1 MRAFFHFPK
10 TGTQVP
16 KKQGADT
23 LLYGEKAR
31 YNCGMAKKIII
42 ADDHALLRAGIKS
55 WIEKHSAFKVEL
67 DAGTLAECDAIVES
81 FKGGKRAAKD
91 YIAIVDISFKNDG
104 AGGGPEENCGFE
116 IMKNFSQLGVACV
129 AFSSHDSGG
138 FVERATSD
146 AIGAKGF
153 VSKNADENVLLSALE
168 AVDEGRTYIQAELVS
183 GLLETRD
190 ISQTFTKKE
199 RLVADALDL
208 QKSNAQV
215 AKELGLSEKT
225 VLNYLS
231 SLYDKTGVS
240 NKIEF
245 LERLGRI

>member
-1 MRAFFHFPK
+1 MRK

-31 YNCGMAKKIII
+31 YNGGMAKKIII

-55 WIEKHSAFKVEL
+55 WIEKHSVFKVEL

-116 IMKNFSQLGVACV
+116 IMKNFSQLGIACV

-138 FVERATSD
+138 FVERAMS
-146 AIGAKGF
+146 AEIGAKAF

-199 RLVADALDL
+199 RLVADALTL
-208 QKSNAQV
+208 QKTNAQV
-215 AKELGLSEKT
+215 AQELGLSEKT

-245 LERLGRI
+245 LERLGRV

>member
-1 MRAFFHFPK
+1 MRK

-31 YNCGMAKKIII
+31 YNGGMAKKIII

-55 WIEKHSAFKVEL
+55 WIEKHSSFKVEL
-67 DAGTLAECDAIVES
+67 DAGTLAECDDIVES
-81 FKGGKRAAKD
+81 FKAGKRSAQD

-116 IMKNFSQLGVACV
+116 IMKNFSQQGIACV

-138 FVERATSD
+138 FVERAMS
-146 AIGAKGF
+146 AEIGAKAF
-153 VSKNADENVLLSALE
+153 VSKNADENVLLSALRT
-168 AVDEGRTYIQAELVS
+168 VDDGGSYIQAELVS

-199 RLVADALDL
+199 RLVADALAL
-208 QKSNAQV
+208 QKTNAQV

>member
-1 MRAFFHFPK
+1 M
-10 TGTQVP
+10 
-16 KKQGADT
+16 
-23 LLYGEKAR
+23 
-31 YNCGMAKKIII
+31 
-42 ADDHALLRAGIKS
+42 
-55 WIEKHSAFKVEL
+55 EL

-81 FKGGKRAAKD
+81 FKSEKRAAQD
-91 YIAIVDISFKNDG
+91 YIAVVDISFKNNG
-104 AGGGPEENCGFE
+104 AGGWPEENCGFE
-116 IMKNFSQLGVACV
+116 IMKNFSQLGIACV

-138 FVERATSD
+138 FVERAMS
-146 AIGAKGF
+146 AEIGAKAF
-153 VSKNADENVLLSALE
+153 VSKNADENVLLAALQ

-199 RLVADALDL
+199 RLVADALAL
-208 QKSNAQV
+208 QKTNAQV

>member
-1 MRAFFHFPK
+1 MQAFFHFPK

-31 YNCGMAKKIII
+31 YNGGMAKKIII

-138 FVERATSD
+138 FVERATSA

-168 AVDEGRTYIQAELVS
+168 AVGEGRTYIQAELVS

-199 RLVADALDL
+199 KLVADALAL
-208 QKSNAQV
+208 QKTNAQV

>member
-1 MRAFFHFPK
+1 
-10 TGTQVP
+10 
-16 KKQGADT
+16 
-23 LLYGEKAR
+23 
-31 YNCGMAKKIII
+31 MAKKIII

-55 WIEKHSAFKVEL
+55 WIEKHSSFKVEL
-67 DAGTLAECDAIVES
+67 DAGTVAECDTIVES
-81 FKGGKRAAKD
+81 FKSEKRAAQD
-91 YIAIVDISFKNDG
+91 YIAVVDISFKNDG

-116 IMKNFSQLGVACV
+116 IMKKFSQLGIACV

-138 FVERATSD
+138 FVERAMS
-146 AIGAKGF
+146 AEIGAKAF
-153 VSKNADENVLLSALE
+153 VSKNADENVLLSALQ

-199 RLVADALDL
+199 KLVADALDL
-208 QKSNAQV
+208 QKTNAQV

-240 NKIEF
+240 NKLQF
-245 LERLGRI
+245 LERLGRV